1 LNKQISASVE
11 LNQKITDEKE
21 VLNSNIKSLE
31 LNNDELNKNIVPYF
45 NK

>member
-1 LNKQISASVE
+1 LNKQISASEE

-45 NK
+45 NN